1 MHFDFIIA
9 RLLVLISSDVPRCA
23 TVVYIVGE
31 V

>member
-9 RLLVLISSDVPRCA
+9 RLLALIASDVPRYA
-23 TVVYIVGE
+23 TVVYIGGE